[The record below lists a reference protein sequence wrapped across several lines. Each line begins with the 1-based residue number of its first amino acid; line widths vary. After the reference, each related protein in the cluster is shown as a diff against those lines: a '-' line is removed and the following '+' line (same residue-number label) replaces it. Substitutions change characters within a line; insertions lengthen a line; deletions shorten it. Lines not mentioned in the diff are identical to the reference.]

1 MVNDLIITTKSNIK
15 KYKLY
20 NLNDV
25 YKTKH
30 KIVKF
35 SPYLSKWMGDTHS
48 NTIFVIWN
56 MRKKIKL
63 DFQVNQNIYYRAG
76 IFFILIAL
84 FINLLTRFEIIP
96 LDWKQLRLFPISIGI
111 PFYFYGIYAHYK
123 NTKDLSFLKQ
133 TFLGLL
139 IGFTILGVVYIT
151 K

>member
-1 MVNDLIITTKSNIK
+1 MGVWHFRNERKSSFPA
-15 KYKLY
+15 KYLKRKSKVFCLW
-20 NLNDV
+20 DDDW
-25 YKTKH
+25 YKPID
-30 KIVKF
+30 IVV
-35 SPYLSKWMGDTHS
+35 
-48 NTIFVIWN
+48 IFIVDWN

-133 TFLGLL
+133 TFMGLL
-139 IGFTILGVVYIT
+139 IGFTVLGVVYIT

>member
-1 MVNDLIITTKSNIK
+1 
-15 KYKLY
+15 
-20 NLNDV
+20 
-25 YKTKH
+25 
-30 KIVKF
+30 
-35 SPYLSKWMGDTHS
+35 
-48 NTIFVIWN
+48 

-63 DFQVNQNIYYRAG
+63 DFQVNQKIYYRSG

-84 FINLLTRFEIIP
+84 LINLLIRFEIIP
-96 LDWKQLRLFPISIGI
+96 LDWKQLRLFPISIGM

>member
-1 MVNDLIITTKSNIK
+1 
-15 KYKLY
+15 
-20 NLNDV
+20 
-25 YKTKH
+25 
-30 KIVKF
+30 
-35 SPYLSKWMGDTHS
+35 
-48 NTIFVIWN
+48 

-111 PFYFYGIYAHYK
+111 PFYFYGIYDHYK
-123 NTKDLSFLKQ
+123 KTKDLSFLKQ

-139 IGFTILGVVYIT
+139 IGFTILGVVYLT